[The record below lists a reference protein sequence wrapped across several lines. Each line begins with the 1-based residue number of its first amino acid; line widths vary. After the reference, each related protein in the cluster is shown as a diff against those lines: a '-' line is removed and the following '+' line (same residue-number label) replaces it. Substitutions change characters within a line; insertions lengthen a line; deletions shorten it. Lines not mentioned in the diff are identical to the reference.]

1 MIAAPLTLWR
11 CRLTERLAPSIN
23 DPKQGVSQSDADQ
36 MMAHAKVYHC
46 PDLMLLYPHHDE
58 LRCELGMTSRHRVVG
73 SDDGFVT
80 ATFGLANL
88 KKGLI
93 QLRPLG
99 SNQRSSVTNTVVAAG
114 LRHLQV

>member
-1 MIAAPLTLWR
+1 M
-11 CRLTERLAPSIN
+11 
-23 DPKQGVSQSDADQ
+23 QGVSQSDGYQ
-36 MMAHAKVYHC
+36 MMAHAKVYNC

-58 LRCELGMTSRHRVVG
+58 LRCEPGMTSRHRVVG
-73 SDDGFVT
+73 SDDGIVT

-93 QLRPLG
+93 QLRPLV
-99 SNQRSSVTNTVVAAG
+99 SNQLNSVTNTVVAAG